1 MIKNAIIFKIVGDAG
16 TVALGDALEE
26 NRFTPCGAT
35 QEVSIGWVP
44 PRGEDHGALLE
55 SIAGHHILR
64 MMTETK
70 KVPSDVPKRAVDE
83 NVKGI
88 EASTGR
94 KPGKKERSEIADEIR
109 LTMLPAAFPTRA
121 ATLVWVDPAAGYA
134 VIEASSTAKTDAV
147 LTLLVKTFDKLAL
160 KLVQTTMSP
169 ASAMSAWLA
178 TDTLGSEFSID
189 RECELRAS
197 DEGKAKV
204 RYSNHALDIEEI
216 RQHIVVQGKIPVML
230 SMTWNDRVSFGLTD
244 TGAVKKLSF
253 LESVFEGAGKDSN
266 DDAFDADV
274 AIMTGELSQMIPAL
288 INELGGEIRSD

>member
-1 MIKNAIIFKIVGDAG
+1 MIKNAIIFRIVGDASNI
-16 TVALGDALEE
+16 ALVDALDE
-26 NRFTPCGAT
+26 NRFEPCGPT

-55 SIAGHHILR
+55 SIAGHQILR
-64 MMTETK
+64 MMTEVK
-70 KVPSDVPKRAVDE
+70 KVPSDVLKRAVDE
-83 NVKGI
+83 KVKSI
-88 EASTGR
+88 EVSTGR

-121 ATLVWVDPAAGYA
+121 ATLVWVDPAAGYV

-147 LTLLVKTFDKLAL
+147 LTLLVKTFNKLAL

-169 ASAMSAWLA
+169 STAMSAWLA

-197 DEGKAKV
+197 DESKAKV
-204 RYSNHALDIEEI
+204 KYSSHALDIEEI
-216 RQHIVVQGKIPVML
+216 RQHIVVQGKIPVLL
-230 SMTWNDRVSFGLTD
+230 SMTWNGRVSFGLTD
-244 TGAVKKLSF
+244 TGAVRKITF
-253 LESVFEGAGKDSN
+253 LESVFEGAGKDSK

-274 AIMTGELSQMIPAL
+274 AIMTGELSQMIPSL
-288 INELGGEIRSD
+288 IGELGGETGND